1 MTRTQ
6 TLMAALVCGLAL
18 QVGVLQADFQATDP
32 GVRPGPPGAGGMIDG
47 LTDSEKALFTAGLE
61 DFNESDTV
69 ASGLGPRFN
78 LDSCAGCHAAPAV
91 GGTSPA
97 VNPQVAVA
105 TAFGAKN
112 VLPFF
117 VKSDGPVREVRF
129 KYNADGAPD
138 GGVHALFVI
147 SGRNDGTADASG
159 CTIKQED
166 FQTQAQK
173 SNIVFRIPTPVFG
186 GGLIESI
193 PDWVIMNNLAATANG
208 KAGLGIGGRPNRLRP
223 TGAPNA
229 SGNDGTITKFGW
241 KAQNKSL
248 LIFAGE
254 AYNVEQGISNE
265 LFPQERDETPS
276 CQFATVP
283 NDVTNPTAA
292 TFAEGLGGPE
302 KFANFMRFLAS
313 PAPSTSGPGT
323 VSSISNGKNLFQKIG
338 CAYCHTPTLYTGNTT
353 VVALR
358 KKAVNLYSDLALHA
372 MGSGL
377 ADDVSQGQAGG
388 DEFRTAPLW
397 GLGQRIFFL
406 HDGRS
411 KNLKD
416 AIAQHKSA
424 ANTKYPPSEAN
435 AVIDNYYQLSEGQ
448 KQDLLNFLR
457 SL

>member
-1 MTRTQ
+1 
-6 TLMAALVCGLAL
+6 
-18 QVGVLQADFQATDP
+18 
-32 GVRPGPPGAGGMIDG
+32 MIDG

-173 SNIVFRIPTPVFG
+173 GNIVFRIPTPVFG

-223 TGAPNA
+223 TGAPNT

-302 KFANFMRFLAS
+302 KFANFEIHYSFKWIT
-313 PAPSTSGPGT
+313 PGGNSGLQIRGKIDKPEMMHVGGYQAD
-323 VSSISNGKNLFQKIG
+323 VDAGNG
-338 CAYCHTPTLYTGNTT
+338 YTGII
-353 VVALR
+353 
-358 KKAVNLYSDLALHA
+358 YDE
-372 MGSGL
+372 SG
-377 ADDVSQGQAGG
+377 VAGG
-388 DEFRTAPLW
+388 RAIMSKRGEKTVWDAENKRTSTPLDKTDAEIKALIKPVGEW
-397 GLGQRIFFL
+397 NDVIVVVDGNHITYKINGQLTTEMIDDSPKACKDGVIGLQMHAGHTMTLQF
-406 HDGRS
+406 
-411 KNLKD
+411 KD
-416 AIAQHKSA
+416 IKI
-424 ANTKYPPSEAN
+424 KMLE
-435 AVIDNYYQLSEGQ
+435 
-448 KQDLLNFLR
+448 KK
-457 SL
+457 